1 MWKRLGRLVGL
12 AALVAVMAGC
22 AAAPSTTEEPVGGGG
37 GGGGT
42 ATGDVTASPVP
53 SPFASPQGTG
63 DQTTGDKGTGSKGG
77 TDIPKVPQTQ
87 P

>member
-1 MWKRLGRLVGL
+1 MWERRGVAIGVL
-12 AALVAVMAGC
+12 ALVVVMAGC
-22 AAAPSTTEEPVGGGG
+22 TAPSTTTAEPVGGGG

-42 ATGDVTASPVP
+42 STGDVTASPVP
-53 SPFASPQGTG
+53 SPFSSPQGTG
-63 DQTTGDKGTGSKGG
+63 DPTTGDKGTGSKGG